1 MTLIDGETPDPLDEF
16 QTLGELLGFVDKRDG
31 REAFKATLG
40 AIVERGA
47 TRESMRSAACEL
59 KAAGKNQAADLAKA
73 AAAQCPPM
81 TDLRFCPYMQPPY
94 TNNARDNQANI
105 KMWLWGEWRRA
116 NKMREQCKVT
126 VAELTESSRCLSGPS
141 GIVGST
147 EAYPVISISESD

>member
-1 MTLIDGETPDPLDEF
+1 MTMIDGETPDPLDEF

-59 KAAGKNQAADLAKA
+59 KAAGTNQAADLAKA

-116 NKMREQCKVT
+116 NKMREQCKALLRRAGVSPDWIDDK
-126 VAELTESSRCLSGPS
+126 VRDIDP
-141 GIVGST
+141 
-147 EAYPVISISESD
+147 D